1 MPGTS
6 RKEITISRPPARAS
20 RKMAMKLIESC
31 CSHRDLWEIILS
43 SIREAI
49 IISDTEG
56 CVLSASPIV
65 EKLLGYKPHEL
76 EGENLSVVFAP
87 DDVSCLYAN
96 ILHLAG
102 KNRTFDGELMLVRK
116 DGSRFIGSMSVECH
130 TDPTS
135 GTRFVMCC
143 LQDVGR
149 RKELEKTASGSHY
162 QDLIK
167 IANGIAHEIR
177 NPLVSLG
184 GFLNRIYKTHSGDEE
199 LKKYYDISIKSL
211 RRIENLIAKVEL
223 FAKLPRPHMEETR
236 IREVVEELAHSYER
250 ELKKR
255 KIDLS
260 LSLADAPLLLDRNL
274 IAKSLSIMIENAIQV
289 LPGGGR
295 IEILSNQEAD
305 HYELRISDNGPGIA
319 EADLPYIFNPF
330 FSTRPDGVGID
341 LAVVRRVAETHGG
354 CAGVISSPGQGATFY
369 LKLPIE
375 RRRSIRTTLFS
386 EDPSQPSRDSLLE

>member
-1 MPGTS
+1 
-6 RKEITISRPPARAS
+6 
-20 RKMAMKLIESC
+20 MKLIESC
-31 CSHRDLWEIILS
+31 CTHQELWEVILS

-56 CVLSASPIV
+56 CVLSASPVV
-65 EKLLGYKPHEL
+65 EKMLGYKPHEL
-76 EGENLSVVFAP
+76 EGENLAIVFAP
-87 DDVSCLYAN
+87 DDISCLYAN

-102 KNRTFDGELMLVRK
+102 KNRTFEGEVMLVRK
-116 DGSRFIGSMSVECH
+116 DGSRFIGSMSVEAH
-130 TDPTS
+130 IDTKR
-135 GTRFVMCC
+135 GTPIFLFCI
-143 LQDVGR
+143 QDVGR
-149 RKELEKTASGSHY
+149 RKELEKTVAGSHY

-199 LKKYYDISIKSL
+199 LQKYYDISIKSL

-223 FAKLPRPHMEETR
+223 FAKLPRPHLEETR
-236 IREVVEELAHSYER
+236 IRDVVEDLAHSYER

-255 KIDLS
+255 KIDLR
-260 LSLADAPLLLDRNL
+260 LAIADAHLLLDRNL

-289 LPGGGR
+289 LPGGGQ
-295 IEILSNQEAD
+295 IEILSSWEAD
-305 HYELRISDNGPGIA
+305 HYELRISDNGPGIS

-341 LAVVRRVAETHGG
+341 LAVVKRVAETHGG
-354 CAGVISSPGQGATFY
+354 CAGVVSSPGEGATFY
-369 LKLPIE
+369 LKLPVE
-375 RRRSIRTTLFS
+375 RRRSIRTTLLS
-386 EDPSQPSRDSLLE
+386 EDSSQPSRDGLME